1 MWRGGRGDCVARPVE
16 STIEARAA
24 GSIQEAS
31 RPIASVVTQPWSLIR
46 RSAYRS
52 RGREPEHGHRACLAA
67 DQLPGPP
74 DLCSTKIIQ
83 LFFYR
88 WIDIL
93 YMAQA
98 QCQIRARESVGAG
111 SAIVLLISRL
121 WAKPLASG
129 NAYTY

>member
-1 MWRGGRGDCVARPVE
+1 MCGASSRKYDRCARRRFNPG
-16 STIEARAA
+16 SIEADRVCLDAA
-24 GSIQEAS
+24 LEPYLEE
-31 RPIASVVTQPWSLIR
+31 R
-46 RSAYRS
+46 YRS

-88 WIDIL
+88 WTDIL

-98 QCQIRARESVGAG
+98 QIRARESVGAG
-111 SAIVLLISRL
+111 SSIVLLNSRL
-121 WAKPLASG
+121 W
-129 NAYTY
+129 